1 MSRLSVKP
9 VRQRRDLT
17 FKHNTTLG
25 RHGWLRLTP
34 AYSVKVV
41 EDILDSVP
49 EASTV
54 LDPFSGSATT
64 PLAAAYRGKQAIAVD
79 INPFLAWFGRLKIR
93 KYGRSAITGA
103 ERALEHAVT
112 LLETVEP
119 APAPPLFNIA
129 RWWGR
134 DELLFL
140 RRLRAAI
147 GASSPGGRT
156 ARDLLSVAFCRTLMA
171 LSNAAFNHQSM
182 SFKRTPIRVRRRPAA
197 ARFVERFLADVAVVL
212 DGARE
217 NPEGKATVRLGD
229 SRLLAEIEPGSFDL
243 VVTSPPYPNRM
254 SYIRELRPYMYW
266 LDFLDE
272 SREAGD
278 LDWRAIGGTWGV
290 ATSRLSDYRLPDAA
304 QLPRSVARSAR
315 SIRRSGA
322 RNASLLATYVE
333 KYFYDAFEH
342 LTAMAARLGSGGR
355 VHYVVGNSSF
365 YGVLV
370 ETERAYA
377 EMLASLGFCRVET
390 RVLRKRN
397 SNKALFE
404 FDVSAF
410 KAPGLT

>member
-1 MSRLSVKP
+1 
-9 VRQRRDLT
+9 
-17 FKHNTTLG
+17 
-25 RHGWLRLTP
+25 
-34 AYSVKVV
+34 
-41 EDILDSVP
+41 
-49 EASTV
+49 
-54 LDPFSGSATT
+54 
-64 PLAAAYRGKQAIAVD
+64 
-79 INPFLAWFGRLKIR
+79 LKIR
-93 KYGRSAITGA
+93 SYGGPALTDA
-103 ERALEHAVT
+103 ERALERAVS
-112 LLETVEP
+112 LLGTVEP
-119 APAPPLFNIA
+119 ASAPPLYNIV

-147 GASSPGGRT
+147 GASTPGART

-182 SFKRTPIRVRRRPAA
+182 SFKTTPIGVRRRSAA
-197 ARFVERFLADVAVVL
+197 ARFVERFLADAAVVL

-217 NPEGKATVRLGD
+217 NPGGKATVRLGD
-229 SRLLAEIEPGSFDL
+229 SRLLADVEPGSFDL

-278 LDWRAIGGTWGV
+278 LDWSAIGGTWGV

-304 QLPRSVARSAR
+304 RLPQSVAGAAR

-322 RNASLLATYVE
+322 RNATLLATYVE
-333 KYFYDAFEH
+333 KYFYDVFEH
-342 LTAMAARLGSGGR
+342 LTAMAGRLRRGGQ

-377 EMLASLGFCRVET
+377 EMLASLGFRRVET

-410 KAPGLT
+410 KPSELT